1 MIILTDIKIRIKV
14 LVVDDMESFRA
25 RFRNILSKDENIE
38 LIGLAKNG
46 YEAIVVT
53 ALKKPDVIIMDVRM
67 EHDTAGIEASKEIIK
82 MLPHTKIIIS
92 SVIDDDEV
100 IFKAYETGVADYI
113 IKKNAKASDVLEAV
127 YAAYNNQSPIRPE
140 IAEKLRKEF
149 QKMRTAK
156 DSMLMTLHILSKL
169 TPVEIDIL
177 ILLSEGY
184 SREQISKMRCS
195 AFSTTKTHI
204 NNILSKFN
212 KESSKEL
219 IQMLTETN
227 IIEMLVQ
234 IKSGQVNL

>member
-1 MIILTDIKIRIKV
+1 
-14 LVVDDMESFRA
+14 MESFRA
-25 RFRNILSKDENIE
+25 RFRNVLSKDENIE

-53 ALKKPDVIIMDVRM
+53 ALQKPDVIIMDVRM

-82 MLPHTKIIIS
+82 MLPDTKIIIS

-149 QKMRTAK
+149 QKMRTSK

-169 TPVEIDIL
+169 TPVEVDIL

-184 SREQISKMRCS
+184 SREQISKMRYS

-204 NNILSKFN
+204 NNILGKFN

-234 IKSGQVNL
+234 IKSGQVSL

>member
-1 MIILTDIKIRIKV
+1 MADTKTRIKV

-25 RFRNILSKDENIE
+25 RFRNVLSKDENIE

-53 ALKKPDVIIMDVRM
+53 ALQKPDVIIMDVRM

-82 MLPHTKIIIS
+82 MLPDTKIIIS

-149 QKMRTAK
+149 QKMRTSK

-169 TPVEIDIL
+169 TPVEVDIL

-184 SREQISKMRCS
+184 SREQISKMRYS

-204 NNILSKFN
+204 NNILGKFN

-234 IKSGQVNL
+234 IKSGQVSL